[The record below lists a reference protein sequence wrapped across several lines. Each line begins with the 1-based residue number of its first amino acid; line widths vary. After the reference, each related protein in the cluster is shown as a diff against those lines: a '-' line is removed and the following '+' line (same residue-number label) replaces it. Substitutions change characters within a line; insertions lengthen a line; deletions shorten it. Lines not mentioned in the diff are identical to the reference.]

1 MIKKILLSSLALV
14 VVSVLL
20 IISYLYFNKSP
31 QLFSA
36 SVAVVS
42 SSETLEADQT
52 SLRNTVNGAVVG
64 FADAYNTQAWL
75 GIPYAQAPLGDL
87 RWRAPQPASNWQGVR
102 DATKYGEPCVQY
114 WGGLAAQEGESG
126 GLLGSEDCLSLNIWA
141 PRLTTDLIESTK
153 LPVMVWIHGGGNDSG
168 TAKLYQAHHLAGSQK
183 VIVVLINYRVGLL
196 GWFSHQSIRDTA
208 SNLEDASGNFGTLD
222 IIHSLKWVRDNIGS
236 FGGDSGNVTI
246 FGESAGGRNVYSM
259 LASPLAK
266 GLFHRAISQSG
277 TVDTTLQTLAEDFDD
292 EKNTKVVSG
301 LKNSSNGIISL
312 VLAELYP
319 EQTQAQIRPRIAN
332 TPSEQLL
339 SVLRATNPEQLMRLA
354 SKNTGSTGYIKIAR
368 VIRDGYVIPKQSLM
382 ELFKDPSQYNS
393 VPLITGTNRD
403 EQKVFMARDNKY
415 VSQLLGVLPKI
426 KDSVRYNRVSEYI
439 STNWKAGAVD
449 EPAKLISNTQAPP
462 VFAYRFDWD
471 DSPVNFA
478 VDLQNLLGASH
489 GMETNYMFG
498 DFQGGMPFGITH
510 NKNNAPGRADLALS
524 MMDYWAGFAYSGD
537 PGRGR
542 SGSLAPWNAWQAR
555 GNNIM
560 LLDSLK
566 DGGSRMAEVRTNVA
580 DIKTKLASD
589 EVLTETE
596 DRCEAYA
603 FLFLHGYQTSH
614 FWNSDEYAALGC
626 DAYPV
631 GSFRN
636 S

>member
-14 VVSVLL
+14 VVGILL
-20 IISYLYFNKSP
+20 IMSYLYLNKSP

-36 SVAVVS
+36 SVAAVS
-42 SSETLEADQT
+42 SSAIRAADPH
-52 SLRNTVNGAVVG
+52 SLRDTANGKVLG
-64 FADAYNTQAWL
+64 FNDAYNTQAWL
-75 GIPYAQAPLGDL
+75 GIPYAQAPVGDL
-87 RWRAPQPASNWQGVR
+87 RWRAPQPASDWLGVR
-102 DATKYGEPCVQY
+102 DATQYGEPCVQY
-114 WGGLAAQEGESG
+114 WGGLAAQDGETGS
-126 GLLGSEDCLSLNIWA
+126 LIGSEDCLSLNIWA
-141 PRLTTDLIESTK
+141 PRLTSSAIQSSK

-168 TAKLYQAHHLAGSQK
+168 TAKLYQAHHLAGSQN

-236 FGGDSGNVTI
+236 FGGDAGNVTI

-277 TVDTTLQTLAEDFDD
+277 TVDTTLQVLAEDYDD
-292 EKNTKVVSG
+292 EKHTKVVSG

-312 VLAELYP
+312 VLAARHP
-319 EQTQAQIRPRIAN
+319 EQTSAQIRSAVAN
-332 TPSEQLL
+332 TPSDQLL
-339 SVLRATNPEQLMRLA
+339 KMLRATDAKQLMDLA
-354 SKNTGSTGYIKIAR
+354 SQNTGLPGYIKVAR
-368 VIRDGYVIPKQSLM
+368 VIRDGHVIPKQSMM
-382 ELFKDPSQYNS
+382 ELFKDPSRYNS
-393 VPLITGTNRD
+393 VPLLTGTNRD

-426 KDSVRYNRVSEYI
+426 RDQLRYDRVSEYI

-449 EPAKLISNTQAPP
+449 EPAKLISQTQASP

-471 DSPVNFA
+471 DSPVNIA
-478 VDLQNLLGASH
+478 LDLKNLLGASH

-510 NKNNAPGRADLALS
+510 DKKNAPGRADLALS
-524 MMDYWAGFAYSGD
+524 MMDYWAEFAYSGD
-537 PGRGR
+537 PGTGR
-542 SGSLAPWNAWQAR
+542 SGSLVPWNAWQVN

-560 LLDSLK
+560 LLDSVK
-566 DGGSRMAEVRTNVA
+566 DGGIRMAEVRTNVA

-589 EVLTETE
+589 EVLTKTE
-596 DRCEAYA
+596 ERCEAYA

-614 FWNSDEYAALGC
+614 FWNPGEYAALGC

>member
-14 VVSVLL
+14 VVGVLL
-20 IISYLYFNKSP
+20 IASYLYFNKSP

-36 SVAVVS
+36 SVAAMPNS
-42 SSETLEADQT
+42 AMREADPH
-52 SLRNTVNGAVVG
+52 SLRDTVNGMVLG
-64 FADAYNTQAWL
+64 FTDAYNTQVWL

-87 RWRAPQPASNWQGVR
+87 RWRAPQPVSNWQGFR

-114 WGGLAAQEGESG
+114 WGGLAAEDGESG
-126 GLLGSEDCLSLNIWA
+126 SLLGSEDCLSLNIWA
-141 PRLTTDLIESTK
+141 PRLKIEEIQGTK

-168 TAKLYQAHHLAGSQK
+168 TAKLYQAHHLAGSQN
-183 VIVVLINYRVGLL
+183 VIVVLINYRLGLL

-208 SNLEDASGNFGTLD
+208 SNMEDASGNFGTLD
-222 IIHSLKWVRDNIGS
+222 IIQSLKWVRDNIGS

-277 TVDTTLQTLAEDFDD
+277 TVDTTLQALAEDFDD
-292 EKNTKVVSG
+292 ERHTKVVSG
-301 LKNSSNGIISL
+301 LKNSSNGIISS
-312 VLAELYP
+312 VLAARYP
-319 EQTQAQIRPRIAN
+319 EQTPAQIRSAIAN
-332 TPSEQLL
+332 TPSDQLL
-339 SVLRATNPEQLMRLA
+339 KILRATDARQLMELA
-354 SKNTGSTGYIKIAR
+354 SQNTGSPGYIKVAR
-368 VIRDGYVIPKQSLM
+368 VIRDGHVIPKQSLM
-382 ELFKDPSQYNS
+382 TLFNDPSQYNS
-393 VPLITGTNRD
+393 VPLLTGTNRD
-403 EQKVFMARDNKY
+403 EQKVFMARDTKY

-426 KDSVRYNRVSEYI
+426 RDPLRYGRVSEYI

-449 EPAKLISNTQAPP
+449 EPAKLISQTKASP

-478 VDLQNLLGASH
+478 LDLKKLLGASH

-510 NKNNAPGRADLALS
+510 DKNNAQGRADLALS
-524 MMDYWAGFAYSGD
+524 MMGYWAEFAYSGD

-542 SGSLAPWNAWQAR
+542 SGSLAPWTAWQAR

-566 DGGSRMAEVRTNVA
+566 GGGNRMAEVRTNVA
-580 DIKTKLASD
+580 DIKLKLASD
-589 EVLTETE
+589 EILSKTE

-614 FWNSDEYAALGC
+614 FWNSDEYSALGC
-626 DAYPV
+626 EAYPV

>member
-14 VVSVLL
+14 VVGVLL
-20 IISYLYFNKSP
+20 IMSYLYLNKSP
-31 QLFSA
+31 QLFST
-36 SVAVVS
+36 SVAAVS
-42 SSETLEADQT
+42 SSAIRAADPH
-52 SLRNTVNGAVVG
+52 SLRDTATGKVLG
-64 FADAYNTQAWL
+64 FNDAYNTQAWL
-75 GIPYAQAPLGDL
+75 GIPYAQAPVGDL
-87 RWRAPQPASNWQGVR
+87 RWRAPQPASDWQGVR
-102 DATKYGEPCVQY
+102 HATQYGEPCVQY
-114 WGGLAAQEGESG
+114 WGGLAAQDGETGS
-126 GLLGSEDCLSLNIWA
+126 LIGSEDCLSLNIWA
-141 PRLTTDLIESTK
+141 PRATNSAIQIKE

-168 TAKLYQAHHLAGSQK
+168 TAKLYQAHHLAGSQN

-236 FGGDSGNVTI
+236 FGGDAGNVTI

-277 TVDTTLQTLAEDFDD
+277 TVDTTLQVLAEDYDD
-292 EKNTKVVSG
+292 EKHTKVVSG

-312 VLAELYP
+312 VLAARHP
-319 EQTQAQIRPRIAN
+319 EQTSAQIRSAVAN
-332 TPSEQLL
+332 TPSDQLL
-339 SVLRATNPEQLMRLA
+339 EMLRATDAKQLMDLA
-354 SKNTGSTGYIKIAR
+354 SQNTGLPGYIKVAR
-368 VIRDGYVIPKQSLM
+368 VIRDGHVIPKQSM
-382 ELFKDPSQYNS
+382 MDLFKDPSQYNS
-393 VPLITGTNRD
+393 VPLLTGTNRD

-426 KDSVRYNRVSEYI
+426 RDPLRYDRVSEYI

-449 EPAKLISNTQAPP
+449 EPAKLISQTQASP

-471 DSPVNFA
+471 DSPVNIA
-478 VDLQNLLGASH
+478 LDLKSLLGASH

-510 NKNNAPGRADLALS
+510 DKDNAPGRADLALS
-524 MMDYWAGFAYSGD
+524 MMDYWAQFAYSGD
-537 PGRGR
+537 PGTGR
-542 SGSLAPWNAWQAR
+542 SGSLAPWNAWQVS

-560 LLDSLK
+560 LLDSVK
-566 DGGSRMAEVRTNVA
+566 DGGNRMAEVRTNVA
-580 DIKTKLASD
+580 DIKTRLASD
-589 EVLTETE
+589 EVLTKTQ

-603 FLFLHGYQTSH
+603 FLFLHGYQTSY
-614 FWNSDEYAALGC
+614 FWNPSEYAALGC